1 MALPARQPTDLAAV
15 FAAFRPILEP
25 YIPRMTVIQ
34 DNERGL
40 YLNTRSMMKNRQPLF
55 FASIAIN
62 KNYVSFHL
70 FPVSMYPDLLD
81 GIGDL
86 ANRMQGKSCF
96 NFRKVDPN
104 QVEGMRALVAAGHR
118 RLETE
123 GDITSGGG
131 QPRQSE
137 TSGPSGP

>member
-1 MALPARQPTDLAAV
+1 MVPPAHNADNLAAV
-15 FAAFRPILEP
+15 FAAYRPILEP
-25 YIPRMTVIQ
+25 YIPRMTVVQ

-55 FASIAIN
+55 FASIAVN
-62 KNYVSFHL
+62 KKEVSFHL
-70 FPVSMYPDLLD
+70 FPVSMYPDLLE
-81 GIGDL
+81 GFEDL
-86 ANRMQGKSCF
+86 ARRMQGASCF
-96 NFRKVDPN
+96 NFRKVDPD
-104 QVEGMRALVAAGHR
+104 QVEGMRALVAAGYQ

-123 GDITSGGG
+123 GDIAAGGG

>member
-1 MALPARQPTDLAAV
+1 MVPPARQPTDLGAV
-15 FAAFRPILEP
+15 FAAYRPILEP
-25 YIPRMTVIQ
+25 YIARMTVIQ

-70 FPVSMYPDLLD
+70 FPVYMYPDLLD
-81 GIGDL
+81 GFEDL
-86 ANRMQGKSCF
+86 AKRMQGASCF
-96 NFRKVDPN
+96 NFRKVDPD
-104 QVEGMRALVAAGHR
+104 QVEGMRALVAAGYR

-123 GDITSGGG
+123 GDIASDGG